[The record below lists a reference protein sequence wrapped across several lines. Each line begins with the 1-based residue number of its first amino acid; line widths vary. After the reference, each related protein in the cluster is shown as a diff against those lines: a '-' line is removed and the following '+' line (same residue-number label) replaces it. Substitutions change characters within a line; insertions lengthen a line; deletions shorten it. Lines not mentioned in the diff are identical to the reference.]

1 MSRLWKSV
9 WLAGLVLAAAAA
21 WPAAAEDKPK
31 ESGGKP
37 AAEKSDKR
45 DAGKTDQPDAE
56 KPAEKADPFVV
67 PDGKPEELV
76 EYIKGL
82 TKAPPPDAEAL
93 KKTRQC
99 ILQAAEKILAGKP
112 NDQDREFGVQAKM
125 NMLDTPEQV
134 ADFAAAL
141 KKDGHEKL
149 ARLVRGFLLQ
159 GQLRKSITAGA
170 EQMKKPIEEATKFLE
185 EAPPQASDISLALM
199 AGRMS
204 EMSGDNEL
212 AAKTYGSLSK
222 IFAASE
228 DKRIAEFGKTL
239 EGVVRRLT
247 LLGNKMTVEGKIVGG
262 EALDW
267 PKYLGKVVL
276 IDFWATWCGPCVAEI
291 PNMTKCYELY
301 RDKGFEIVGLSCDRN
316 LDDLEKFLKEKKIPW
331 TIVYGENGPSPT
343 VAYYGIMGIPTMIL
357 VGKDGN
363 VVSLGARGPQ
373 LRKELEKLLGPVE
386 EKKEAKEG
394 EEKGKE
400 KEDKEPGKEEGK
412 QKVQEEDHKE
422 AAEK

>member
-1 MSRLWKSV
+1 MLRLWKSG
-9 WLAGLVLAAAAA
+9 WLLGAMLVLAAS
-21 WPAAAEDKPK
+21 WSVAAAEDKPK
-31 ESGGKP
+31 ESGDKP
-37 AAEKSDKR
+37 AAEKPEKP
-45 DAGKTDQPDAE
+45 AAE
-56 KPAEKADPFVV
+56 KIAEKADPFVV

-82 TKAPPPDAEAL
+82 TKTPPTDAEAM

-112 NDQDREFGVQAKM
+112 ADPDREFGVQAKM

-149 ARLVRGFLLQ
+149 SRLVRGFSLQ
-159 GQLRKSITAGA
+159 GQLRKAIMAGP
-170 EQMKKPIEEATKFLE
+170 EQMKKPIEEVVKFLE
-185 EAPPQASDISLALM
+185 EAAPQPADISLALM

-204 EMSGDNEL
+204 EMSGDNDL
-212 AAKTYGSLSK
+212 AAKTYARLSK
-222 IFAASE
+222 VFAASE

-267 PKYLGKVVL
+267 SKYLGKVVL
-276 IDFWATWCGPCVAEI
+276 VDFWATWAGPCVAEI
-291 PNMTKCYELY
+291 PIMKKTYELY

-316 LDDLEKFLKEKKIPW
+316 LADLEKFVKEKEIPW

-363 VVSLGARGPQ
+363 VVSLGTRGPE

-394 EEKGKE
+394 EK
-400 KEDKEPGKEEGK
+400 PGKEDGK
-412 QKVQEEDHKE
+412 AKGDSDKKE
-422 AAEK
+422 IK